1 MYRHFKVIANT
12 KYISEWKSK
21 RLSSESIKPP
31 STSDNSLSPL
41 IHYLVNKMKLKFN
54 GGCLKQHKL
63 IYTHGTIVNIHIVY
77 ELGASN
83 SFNDDPTL
91 KNSSF
96 GAVTLTKNDDIDSI
110 DSQVLVLEK
119 DVFLSQVVGLVKM
132 Q

>member
-1 MYRHFKVIANT
+1 
-12 KYISEWKSK
+12 
-21 RLSSESIKPP
+21 
-31 STSDNSLSPL
+31 
-41 IHYLVNKMKLKFN
+41 MKLKFN

-77 ELGASN
+77 ELGASS